1 MMQSFTVFTFVSIVI
16 VSQRNHCYI
25 PTSIGPVEE
34 IYTLLEWTLQYAEI
48 NLIRLSWVKT
58 LLKNQPA
65 SMTRNKI
72 ASILWQIQCF
82 IFNGSCINQVDLP
95 QLGKKTNINKEVFSF
110 FIF

>member
-1 MMQSFTVFTFVSIVI
+1 
-16 VSQRNHCYI
+16 
-25 PTSIGPVEE
+25 
-34 IYTLLEWTLQYAEI
+34 
-48 NLIRLSWVKT
+48 
-58 LLKNQPA
+58 
-65 SMTRNKI
+65 MTRNKI